1 MDDDQDPGAPVDAF
15 FVAATASLQERRPRT
30 LKHGDTFGVFD
41 HSGNVL
47 AGQGEPGGLYFRDT
61 RHLSRLDLFLDGQR
75 PLLLSSDVRQD
86 NATLTTDL
94 TNPDLYDDGRM
105 TLEHDQVHIRR
116 STFLYDAA
124 CHQRLAVRSY
134 ADAPQTVTLELRF
147 AADFADLFEVRGQRR
162 PRRGSV
168 QPPAIE
174 AAGVRLAYTGLD
186 GRQRATRLR
195 FDPAPTRIE
204 PTHASFVLPLAPGE
218 RVVIYVEARCT
229 EPTAPLPALPETFFL
244 AMRDAR
250 RALLRGASRAAA
262 IETAN
267 DTFNETVRRSV
278 ADLYMLIT
286 DTEQGAYPYA
296 GVPWFSAAFGRDALL
311 TALMMLWTDPA
322 VARGVLRYLA
332 ANQSTWT
339 EPDADAEPGKILH
352 EVRHGEMAELKEVPF
367 RRYYGSV
374 DATPLFVML
383 AENYL
388 RRTGDVA
395 TVQAL
400 WPQIEAALTWID
412 THGDRDRDGFVEYH
426 RMTES
431 GLANQGW
438 KDSHDSIFHADGRL
452 AEGPIALIEVQG
464 YVYQARRGA
473 AAIAE
478 RLGDAARASAL
489 RATAT
494 SLRARI
500 EQAFWCEDI
509 GTYALA
515 LDGAKQPCRVRSSNA
530 GHLLLTGVASAARA
544 GRVAEQ
550 LMGSGF
556 FSGWGVRTIA
566 TSEARYNPMSYHN
579 GSVWPHDNA
588 LIGLGLGRY
597 GRRRAAAQILG
608 GLFDAA
614 TYIDLRRLP
623 ELFCGFPRRRSQGPT
638 FYPVACVP
646 QAWSA
651 AAPLGLLQAS
661 LGIGFDP
668 ARRIVTFDRPVM
680 PAFTDRIMLH
690 GLAVGDAR
698 LDVLLQGEGEAVSAR
713 VLSRSGDIH
722 VTVTT

>member
-186 GRQRATRLR
+186 GRQRTTRLR

-229 EPTAPLPALPETFFL
+229 EPVAPLPSLPETFFL

-296 GVPWFSAAFGRDALL
+296 GVPWFSTAFGRDALL
-311 TALMMLWTDPA
+311 TALRCCGSTPPSPA
-322 VARGVLRYLA
+322 ACC
-332 ANQSTWT
+332 
-339 EPDADAEPGKILH
+339 
-352 EVRHGEMAELKEVPF
+352 
-367 RRYYGSV
+367 
-374 DATPLFVML
+374 ATS
-383 AENYL
+383 
-388 RRTGDVA
+388 RRTR
-395 TVQAL
+395 
-400 WPQIEAALTWID
+400 PP
-412 THGDRDRDGFVEYH
+412 
-426 RMTES
+426 
-431 GLANQGW
+431 
-438 KDSHDSIFHADGRL
+438 
-452 AEGPIALIEVQG
+452 GPSPMPMPSP
-464 YVYQARRGA
+464 ARSCTRC
-473 AAIAE
+473 
-478 RLGDAARASAL
+478 
-489 RATAT
+489 ATA
-494 SLRARI
+494 R
-500 EQAFWCEDI
+500 W
-509 GTYALA
+509 
-515 LDGAKQPCRVRSSNA
+515 
-530 GHLLLTGVASAARA
+530 
-544 GRVAEQ
+544 
-550 LMGSGF
+550 
-556 FSGWGVRTIA
+556 
-566 TSEARYNPMSYHN
+566 
-579 GSVWPHDNA
+579 
-588 LIGLGLGRY
+588 
-597 GRRRAAAQILG
+597 RR
-608 GLFDAA
+608 
-614 TYIDLRRLP
+614 
-623 ELFCGFPRRRSQGPT
+623 
-638 FYPVACVP
+638 
-646 QAWSA
+646 
-651 AAPLGLLQAS
+651 
-661 LGIGFDP
+661 
-668 ARRIVTFDRPVM
+668 
-680 PAFTDRIMLH
+680 
-690 GLAVGDAR
+690 
-698 LDVLLQGEGEAVSAR
+698 
-713 VLSRSGDIH
+713 
-722 VTVTT
+722 